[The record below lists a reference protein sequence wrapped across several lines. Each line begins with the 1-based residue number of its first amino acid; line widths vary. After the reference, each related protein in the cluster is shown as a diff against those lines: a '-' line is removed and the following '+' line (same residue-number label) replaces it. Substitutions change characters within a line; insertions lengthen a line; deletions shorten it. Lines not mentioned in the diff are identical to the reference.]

1 MKRALVLMLVVA
13 SAPALAQAPRAPAPA
28 QSPTQPP
35 PATEEDTLTTQPKF
49 DEAACLQ
56 LDLTPGAVLQEPPP
70 PGELAPPIPWSE
82 FDIQGQLIDR
92 KKTVMAL
99 LDPTMQ
105 QLRTSLSRA
114 TLPQVAGVLARFGY
128 QLIGHVTKDIPNG
141 TQLVLYVAPLP
152 LVKKVK
158 VKVRFDWRRTFS
170 FSGSLFDKQLGDD
183 IVRRMS
189 FRSGSYLPWDPPPT
203 DVRRRC
209 ALIEEKRRIEEFLFD
224 EGYFAAS
231 VDIEPEFAGSTAT
244 VKVDVRLQ
252 NWFQLGTITVACPAG
267 YVRPKN
273 SSTCVD
279 PTTNT
284 AFALAM
290 PEADIKAMFVHERCL
305 VGSYGCFLGPAR
317 FTRAQY
323 QADLQKLKE
332 KFQHDYNYPGVRITS
347 SELAASIDRK
357 HGRVNPVLTIEQRRQ
372 VFVDFTGQDSD
383 RVSDSQLRDQ
393 LTFYDAG
400 AADDVEAAESARALT
415 TYLQTR
421 GFFDARVT
429 WTRERVDIEPRP
441 GTRDTGT
448 HFDKITFVIDAKDT
462 RRVQSVQ
469 FVGNHE
475 LKSDKLAEL
484 VATKEARLANTFLGT
499 TASPTSV
506 ELIADQERIKEAY
519 RRAGYPDARVGT
531 SASPV
536 GSSLDNAALT
546 AALLGTDRDNNLF
559 VRFTIDEGPPT
570 LLSRVIVQLDGG
582 GQPDPALCAE
592 SLGALAKLLDSPQ
605 IALQTDK
612 DKCAVTVS
620 DLKFRADD
628 VAAARDQ
635 LRDALFKI
643 GRARAR
649 VEYAAVPIGP
659 SRVEA
664 RYTIK
669 HVDKLKL
676 GTVVIR
682 GNFRTTNTVIYDAL
696 DFDEGDLLTT
706 DRLAEGARR
715 LRNMGLFETV
725 NLDMP
730 DLDCDQ
736 DRQCSSE
743 VINAVVRVEERYPH
757 TAEIALEGGFS
768 SQNGFFGTI
777 RPTAYN
783 ILGRGMRFDVT
794 LTLGQRLTEVDARYR
809 IPPYLMRPFDWHLD
823 FTTDF
828 TALYRV
834 QDTDRFGVLETRGF
848 GVALSRAFWVRPR
861 TDKHSARAFTIGPY
875 YDFHVR
881 SHNVDA
887 TRPIGANM
895 DENQVA
901 ISTRT
906 GAIGVHFEF
915 ENRVDRNGALS
926 PLAPEKGAHA
936 ELSASYA
943 TPYLGGQDKFLKFS
957 ASASKFE
964 TFAKYI
970 NVRADARYDQGIP
983 FGGVQLLPDVERF
996 FAGGDNTVR
1005 GYADDRMATEIIQV
1019 GVPPFDNVTQIR
1031 VLPASRNIRVLASLD
1046 AQARIWKILAGALF
1060 TDAGLLTNQWSSAT
1074 TDDIRPSV
1082 GMGLRALTPFGI
1094 GALEYA
1100 VPLRPQLGDDPRG
1113 RIHFYFA
1120 ARAQF

>member
-1 MKRALVLMLVVA
+1 MMLVVA
-13 SAPALAQAPRAPAPA
+13 SARVALAQTPRAPAPVA
-28 QSPTQPP
+28 QAPPQQP
-35 PATEEDTLTTQPKF
+35 PATAPDQTFTPQKI
-49 DEAACLQ
+49 DQAACLQ
-56 LDLTPGAVLQEPPP
+56 LDLTPGAVLQEPPQ

-82 FDIQGQLIDR
+82 LDIQGQLVDK
-92 KKTVMAL
+92 KKTVLAL
-99 LDPTMQ
+99 LEPTMQ
-105 QLRTSLSRA
+105 QLRTSLSHA

-152 LVKKVK
+152 LVKKVD
-158 VKVRFDWRRTFS
+158 VEIRFSLRRS
-170 FSGSLFDKQLGDD
+170 FFDKRLDED
-183 IVRRMS
+183 ILRRMS
-189 FRSGSYLPWDPPPT
+189 FRSGSHLPWDPL
-203 DVRRRC
+203 RRRC
-209 ALIEEKRRIEEFLFD
+209 ALVEEKRRIEEFLFD
-224 EGYFAAS
+224 EGYFRAN
-231 VDIEPEFAGSTAT
+231 VEIDPDLDGSTAT
-244 VKVDVRLQ
+244 VKVDVTL
-252 NWFQLGTITVACPAG
+252 NEKFELGTVTIACPAG
-267 YVRPKN
+267 YVRRKG
-273 SSTCVD
+273 TCVD

-284 AFALAM
+284 SYALAM
-290 PEADIKAMFVHERCL
+290 PEHEIKDLFVHERCF
-305 VGSYGCFLGPAR
+305 VGSHGCFLGPAQ

-332 KFQHDYNYPGVRITS
+332 KFQHEYSFPSVRITS
-347 SELAASIDRK
+347 SELAASIDRD
-357 HGRVNPVLTIEQRRQ
+357 HGRVNPTLTIEQRRQ
-372 VFVDFTGQDSD
+372 VFVEFTGQDTD
-383 RVSDSQLRDQ
+383 RITDDQLRKQ
-393 LTFYDAG
+393 LTFYEAG
-400 AADDVEAAESARALT
+400 SADDVEAAESARALT

-421 GFFDARVT
+421 GFFDAHVP

-441 GTRDTGT
+441 GTRDTGS
-448 HFDKITFVIDAKDT
+448 HFDKVTFVIDARGT

-469 FVGNHE
+469 FVGNHV
-475 LKSDKLAEL
+475 LSSDTLSRV
-484 VATKEARLANTFLGT
+484 VATKKAALAGTFLGT

-506 ELIADQERIKEAY
+506 ELIADQERIKEEY
-519 RRAGYPDARVGT
+519 HRAGYPDARVGT

-536 GSSLDNAALT
+536 GASLDNAALT
-546 AALLGTDRDNNLF
+546 AALLGTDDTDDLY

-582 GQPDPALCAE
+582 GAPDRALCAE
-592 SLGALAKLLDSPQ
+592 ALGALAKLLDSPQ
-605 IALQTDK
+605 IALATDE
-612 DKCAVTVS
+612 DKCAVTIGE
-620 DLKFRADD
+620 LKFRADD
-628 VAAARDQ
+628 VAATRDQ
-635 LRDALFKI
+635 LREALFKT

-659 SRVEA
+659 SRMEA
-664 RYTIK
+664 RYTVK

-730 DLDCDQ
+730 DLDCDP

-743 VINAVVRVEERYPH
+743 VINAVVRVEERFPKR
-757 TAEIALEGGFS
+757 AEIALEGGYS
-768 SQNGFFGTI
+768 SANGFFGTV
-777 RPTAYN
+777 RPIASN
-783 ILGRGMRFDVT
+783 IAGRGMRFSVV
-794 LTLGQRLTEVDARYR
+794 LTYGQKLQEVDARFR
-809 IPPYLMRPFDWHLD
+809 IPPYLIRPWDWHLD

-828 TALYRV
+828 TALYRI
-834 QDTDRFGVLETRGF
+834 QDTPRFGRLETRGT
-848 GVALSRAFWVRPR
+848 GIALSRTLFARPR
-861 TDKHSARAFTIGPY
+861 TPTHSARALTTGAY

-881 SHNVDA
+881 SRNVDA
-887 TRPIGANM
+887 LRPIGANM

-906 GAIGVHFEF
+906 GAVGVRFEL

-936 ELSASYA
+936 ELSVSYA
-943 TPYLGGQDKFLKFS
+943 TPYFGGQDKFLKVS
-957 ASASKFE
+957 AAASKFE
-964 TFAKYI
+964 TIAKYI

-996 FAGGDNTVR
+996 FAGGDSTVR

-1019 GVPPFDNVTQIR
+1019 GVPPFDNVSQIR
-1031 VLPASRNIRVLASLD
+1031 VQPASRNIRVLTSLD
-1046 AQARIWKILAGALF
+1046 AQARIWKIMAGALF
-1060 TDAGLLTNQWSSAT
+1060 TDAGLLTNQWRSAT
-1074 TDDIRPSV
+1074 VDDIRPSA

-1094 GALEYA
+1094 AALEYA
-1100 VPLRPQLGDDPRG
+1100 IPLRPQLGDDPRG